1 MQRALVVG
9 RLLGV
14 ATTVLALGS
23 GAHVLGGGHAP
34 SGAALALIGALVLA
48 GSAALARRPLTVR
61 VLLPAAVAGQLAVH
75 VALTWLAPAGAA
87 AMAGGVH
94 AGDARLVGHAG
105 HPELLEGP
113 PGALAG
119 VPAAAASPA
128 LGGAD
133 PVAGAAVADPVAGAA
148 VADPHGAGGPMLL
161 AHALAMAATVL
172 LLVATDRGL
181 VALAGR
187 WAALLPALT
196 DGLPGPVPARPR
208 PVAPGLPAPRP
219 LPALRG
225 GAARRGPPAE
235 LRPRVA

>member
-133 PVAGAAVADPVAGAA
+133 PVAGAAVADP
-148 VADPHGAGGPMLL
+148 HGAGGAMLL

-196 DGLPGPVPARPR
+196 GGLPGPVPARPR

-225 GAARRGPPAE
+225 GAARRGPPGE
-235 LRPRVA
+235 PRLRVA